1 MTDERMALKAL
12 VEKTSDA
19 DLLNEM
25 IGFAANRLMALEAD
39 ALCNAGRHERT
50 ADRLNYRNGYRDRM
64 WETRAG
70 TVELQIPKLRKG
82 SYFPVFL
89 EHRRTAEKA
98 LIARAQWTKLIDAF
112 ADPADKLAKLMR
124 EAEDDVFAYMT
135 FPKDHWSQLHSTNPL
150 ERLNKEIK
158 RRTNVVGIFPNDDA
172 IIRLVGALMLEQN
185 DEWAVTRRYMS
196 LETVAQVCDDH
207 TIDVARIAAL

>member
-1 MTDERMALKAL
+1 
-12 VEKTSDA
+12 
-19 DLLNEM
+19 
-25 IGFAANRLMALEAD
+25 
-39 ALCNAGRHERT
+39 
-50 ADRLNYRNGYRDRM
+50 
-64 WETRAG
+64 
-70 TVELQIPKLRKG
+70 
-82 SYFPVFL
+82 
-89 EHRRTAEKA
+89 
-98 LIARAQWTKLIDAF
+98 
-112 ADPADKLAKLMR
+112 MR

-196 LETVAQVCDDH
+196 LETVAQVCDDR